1 MQQEEVLS
9 LGLIERIDSAM
20 IAHPILVTDDPSVPF
35 YASPEVPCPKR
46 IGGQL
51 RKWTF
56 NSLTEAVAKRDV
68 IFGLVAAE

>member
-1 MQQEEVLS
+1 MS

-35 YASPEVPCPKR
+35 YASPEGYRVQKR
-46 IGGQL
+46 IAGQL

-56 NSLTEAVAKRDV
+56 NSLTEAVAKRDA

>member
-1 MQQEEVLS
+1 MALS
-9 LGLIERIDSAM
+9 EGCDA
-20 IAHPILVTDDPSVPF
+20 AVVTHPILVTDDPSVPF

-56 NSLTEAVAKRDV
+56 NSLAEAVAKRDA

>member
-1 MQQEEVLS
+1 MALS
-9 LGLIERIDSAM
+9 EGCDA
-20 IAHPILVTDDPSVPF
+20 AVVTHPILVTDDPSVPF
-35 YASPEVPCPKR
+35 YASPEGYRVQKR